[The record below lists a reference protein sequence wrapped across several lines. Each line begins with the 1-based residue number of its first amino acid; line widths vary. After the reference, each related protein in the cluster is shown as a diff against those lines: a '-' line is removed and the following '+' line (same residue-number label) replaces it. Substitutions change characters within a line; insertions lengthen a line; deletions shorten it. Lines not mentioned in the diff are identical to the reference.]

1 MTRPHPAEIALA
13 AVAVVS
19 ALALWSMG
27 EWVRTNQEYGW
38 SGEPT
43 AEQLLRI
50 AVSQLFWSLSPAL
63 AFAAPGSVL
72 GLVFAWCFR
81 PDRTDASSA
90 RTSLGQSSSATR
102 TMSAA
107 GSTENLTES
116 TLPNSS
122 PSISNSWGSPSTTSS
137 TERPRE

>member
-1 MTRPHPAEIALA
+1 MRRPHPAEIALGA
-13 AVAVVS
+13 FAIVS
-19 ALALWSMG
+19 ALALWLMG
-27 EWVRTNQEYGW
+27 EWVRTHQGFGYN
-38 SGEPT
+38 GEPT
-43 AEQLLRI
+43 DEQLSMM
-50 AVSQLFWSLSPAL
+50 AVSQLTWLLSPAL
-63 AFAAPGSVL
+63 AFAAAGSAL
-72 GLVFAWCFR
+72 GLVVAWCIR
-81 PDRTDASSA
+81 PARTDAPS
-90 RTSLGQSSSATR
+90 RTTRADQSSSATR

>member
-1 MTRPHPAEIALA
+1 MKRRHPAELGLGTL
-13 AVAVVS
+13 AVVA
-19 ALALWSMG
+19 ALALWLMG
-27 EWVRTNQEYGW
+27 EWVRTNQGFGW

-43 AEQLLRI
+43 DEQMLMM
-50 AVSQLFWSLSPAL
+50 AVSQLWWALSPAF
-63 AFAAPGSVL
+63 AFAAAGSVL
-72 GLVFAWCFR
+72 GLVFVWCFR
-81 PDRTDASSA
+81 LAPSELRRRSTTAD
-90 RTSLGQSSSATR
+90 QSSSATR